1 MIMSERG
8 KSEAEEL
15 ADATC
20 NAAGGL
26 VGDATGAW
34 VTTIIFL
41 MSPAVEQV
49 ARAFATPKTFGQLL
63 ITSGLSGPMFMRSIS
78 APLVFSIAS
87 LTIRGA
93 RPIGAAV
100 ISLGVFI
107 NATQVNTLSD
117 YDARNWR

>member
-1 MIMSERG
+1 MSERG

-41 MSPAVEQV
+41 MSAAVEQV

-63 ITSGLSGPMFMRSIS
+63 ITSRLTGPMSTRSIS

-87 LTIRGA
+87 LTIRNA

-100 ISLGVFI
+100 ISLGVFN
-107 NATQVNTLSD
+107 NAT
-117 YDARNWR
+117 